1 MEWPSKTV
9 SFHPNSI
16 LKSEFWNLD
25 LGNWISE
32 SCILKPGSLK
42 TGFWKLGFVFRNL
55 EVWILKFGLR
65 NLGFRI
71 QVLKTQFWKLD
82 FENLKL
88 VLKFGLQNSGFENWV
103 SKIGFWN
110 LKFWNLGFEIWASEF
125 GFWKLGFENGILKF
139 EILKIG
145 LWNLAFENLVLKI
158 GFENWVSIIRFWTPG
173 FENWVWYLDLDHWI
187 LKIRVLY
194 LGFKKKKKWILKC
207 RVWNPDCEKK
217 IFWNSGFE
225 IIWVLTCWGL
235 EIRVLKIGCRESAS
249 EIWILKIGFRKLEFE
264 IQNLK
269 VGIWKLEFGIWN
281 SEFGIQNL
289 EFGIWKLGF
298 ESWDLKAGIWSFE
311 ILVFFFLMNMV
322 GFFFNVC
329 LFWFLRSYFISC
341 FAPRLRSALT
351 SVGSLRTRRRSCAGA
366 GCRWGHFTPSPGTT
380 TPNSA
385 P

>member
-1 MEWPSKTV
+1 M
-9 SFHPNSI
+9 
-16 LKSEFWNLD
+16 
-25 LGNWISE
+25 
-32 SCILKPGSLK
+32 
-42 TGFWKLGFVFRNL
+42 
-55 EVWILKFGLR
+55 
-65 NLGFRI
+65 
-71 QVLKTQFWKLD
+71 
-82 FENLKL
+82 
-88 VLKFGLQNSGFENWV
+88 
-103 SKIGFWN
+103 
-110 LKFWNLGFEIWASEF
+110 
-125 GFWKLGFENGILKF
+125 
-139 EILKIG
+139 
-145 LWNLAFENLVLKI
+145 
-158 GFENWVSIIRFWTPG
+158 
-173 FENWVWYLDLDHWI
+173 
-187 LKIRVLY
+187 
-194 LGFKKKKKWILKC
+194 KC